1 MTGISKETQM
11 IIASNLT
18 IAAAIMDAA
27 MAMKSGP
34 QTADSKEL
42 VTRRFS
48 TILTNLEQQPLG
60 NGQHDQLHVS
70 DKVELKRRDL

>member
-1 MTGISKETQM
+1 MNVISKEAQM

-34 QTADSKEL
+34 QTDDSKEL

-48 TILTNLEQQPLG
+48 TILANLEQQSLG
-60 NGQHDQLHVS
+60 
-70 DKVELKRRDL
+70 